1 MLLPYQHWTKF
12 SVKKKKVTLD
22 ALNGGAKVENRVQNG
37 DFICLQEGWK
47 HQVKLFSDGVDGMK
61 IG

>member
-1 MLLPYQHWTKF
+1 MKF
-12 SVKKKKVTLD
+12 SVEKKKVTLD
-22 ALNGGAKVENRVQNG
+22 ALNGGAKVENHVQNG